1 MEKEVY
7 VSPEMQVIMVEKE
20 DIIRT
25 SDIPDTPF
33 VPANSG
39 QQ

>member
-7 VSPEMQVIMVEKE
+7 VSPEMQVIMVKKE
-20 DIIRT
+20 DIIT
-25 SDIPDTPF
+25 DSVGDTPF
-33 VPANSG
+33 VPGNSG

>member
-7 VSPEMQVIMVEKE
+7 VSPEMQVVMVKKE
-20 DIIRT
+20 DIIT
-25 SDIPDTPF
+25 DSGDTPF
-33 VPANSG
+33 VPVNPG

>member
-25 SDIPDTPF
+25 SDTPF
-33 VPANSG
+33 VPANFG
-39 QQ
+39 QE